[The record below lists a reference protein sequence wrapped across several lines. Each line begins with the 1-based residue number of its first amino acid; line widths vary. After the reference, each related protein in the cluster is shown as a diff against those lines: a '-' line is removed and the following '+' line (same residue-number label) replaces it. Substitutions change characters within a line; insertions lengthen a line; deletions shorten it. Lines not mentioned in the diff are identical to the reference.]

1 MIDLES
7 SKHLYQSPHY
17 KTGNG
22 SWQSNYQKVF
32 DKTPNEV
39 NLDLSAINS
48 YLSFGFVSGDRTLL
62 QNIKKQPWLSGVSDN
77 NLPVLEP
84 IPNHYFYTGTSDL
97 LAEKLFYLL
106 VDEARIATKSFA
118 NIYVLLTGGL
128 DSRIVAGV
136 LKFLYDNGEL
146 KSKPIAV
153 TWGME
158 DSRDVVYA
166 QTIARYLDFEW
177 QHVPMTA
184 EVVLDNIQAAAT
196 ELGLIHSPEMLH
208 NMLFFK
214 NLPKD
219 SLVLAGS
226 FGDSIGRAEFGGLH
240 LLQLKSQR
248 PNDDFSLLKDNVAAY
263 ANHGV
268 QKDIQELKDRAPDAL
283 GYMQNEHFMQGYR
296 MRNGLCHALSIVN
309 GNARIYQMYTS
320 PAVYKFIWAIHPSR
334 RDDDI
339 YAVLLDKYFPKLAR
353 MPWARTNKALKGKT
367 LGAIKDLRPNYHEY
381 TRWSKNELRQDLE
394 KLIDLDWFH
403 SVGIFNIK
411 NLESLRQTVRKSE
424 ERVGRVNDIWLWL
437 AGFRVYV
444 DHIEK
449 KGKKL
454 NIEKIEIEPVQKSEH
469 KLISSLKDE
478 VFNKSEVLNKSAK
491 NIRKYYRKYEV
502 KKLKKEFIKQ
512 FPPKLMQG

>member
-7 SKHLYQSPHY
+7 SKHLYQPPLY
-17 KTGNG
+17 RTGDG
-22 SWQSNYQKVF
+22 LWQSNYQKVL

-39 NLDLSAINS
+39 NLDLSAIHS
-48 YLSFGFVSGDRTLL
+48 YLSFGFVSGNRTLL
-62 QNIKKQPWLSGVSDN
+62 QNIKKQPWLSKISDD
-77 NLPVLEP
+77 NLPVLES
-84 IPNHYFYTGTSDL
+84 IPNHNFYTGTSDL
-97 LAEKLFYLL
+97 LADKLFYLL
-106 VDEARIATKSFA
+106 VDEARNATKSFGS
-118 NIYVLLTGGL
+118 IYVLLTGGL

-166 QTIARYLDFEW
+166 QNIARYLNFEW

-184 EVVLDNIQAAAT
+184 EVVLDNIQAAAK

-248 PNDDFSLLKDNVAAY
+248 PNDNFSLLKNNVAAY
-263 ANHGV
+263 ATQGV
-268 QKDIQELKDRAPDAL
+268 QEDIQELKDRAPDSL

-309 GNARIYQMYTS
+309 GNAKIYQMFTE
-320 PAVYKFIWAIHPSR
+320 PEVYKFIWSIHPSR

-339 YAVLLDKYFPKLAR
+339 YAELLEKYFPILAR
-353 MPWARTNKALKGKT
+353 MPWARTNKALNGKT

-394 KLIDLDWFH
+394 KLIDLDWFQ
-403 SVGIFNIK
+403 SVGIFNI
-411 NLESLRQTVRKSE
+411 NNIESLRQTVRKSE

-449 KGKKL
+449 KGKNL
-454 NIEKIEIEPVQKSEH
+454 NIEKIEIEPVQNFKP

-478 VFNKSEVLNKSAK
+478 VLNKNEFLNKSAK
-491 NIRKYYRKYEV
+491 NLRKSYRRYEV
-502 KKLKKEFIKQ
+502 KKLKKEFIKL
-512 FPPKLMQG
+512 FPPKQFQS